1 MRHIFWSRGKFKN
14 PTHMKYII
22 DKNAM
27 KISNLW
33 FYYNNKFYFR
43 GDTFRPTFARLG
55 ELRSHFPQVPF
66 LLLTA
71 TCTKNILQ
79 HITSRIHL
87 PNVKIFSASP
97 DRYTYVTKLF
107 IYAFII
113 QIRFKFMFCMLI
125 IYPREQI
132 MKYHSWFSNVRQNI
146 YLEYKKA
153 DDIFEELKW
162 LFEEIKE
169 KGIEARKTLIYVR

>member
-1 MRHIFWSRGKFKN
+1 MRHIFWSHGKFKN

-97 DRYTYVTKLF
+97 DNKIVYLC
-107 IYAFII
+107 IY
-113 QIRFKFMFCMLI
+113 
-125 IYPREQI
+125 YPREQI